1 MHPQVHVYIAVSLD
15 GFIASEDGALDWLA
29 PMQVEGEDYGYA
41 DFYGSI
47 DALILGRRTYDSV
60 LAFPQWP
67 FEGKRVVVLT
77 HQTLDA
83 RHGEGAHA
91 GALEPLLHALGRDGV
106 TAAYLDGGQAVR
118 QGLREDLVDTL
129 TLNIVPVLLG
139 RGRPLFDAQVPA
151 STWVLAGSRSF
162 ATGLVQNKYRRQP

>member
-1 MHPQVHVYIAVSLD
+1 MRPQVHVYIAVSLD
-15 GFIASEDGALDWLA
+15 GFIAGDDGALDWLA
-29 PMQVEGEDYGYA
+29 PMQVEDEDYGYA

-47 DALILGRRTYDSV
+47 DALVLGRSTYDSV
-60 LAFPQWP
+60 LAHPQWP
-67 FEGKRVVVLT
+67 FAGKRVVVLT
-77 HQTLDA
+77 NRVLDA

-106 TAAYLDGGQAVR
+106 AAVYLDGGQAVR
-118 QGLREDLVDTL
+118 QGLREGLVDTL

-162 ATGLVQNKYRRQP
+162 ATGLVQNRYRRQP